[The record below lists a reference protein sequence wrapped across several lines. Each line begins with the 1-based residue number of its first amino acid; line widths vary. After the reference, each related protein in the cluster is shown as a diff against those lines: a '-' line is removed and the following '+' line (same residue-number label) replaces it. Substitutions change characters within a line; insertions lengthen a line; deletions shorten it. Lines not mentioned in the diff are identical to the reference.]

1 MDKNP
6 EFSRNFLQS
15 VGKSLRTDVLLLEHA
30 HFRIGGPAD
39 FFFEARTPDDLKS
52 ARRAARGEGI
62 SYYVIGGGN
71 NLLFDDAGFRGLI
84 IKNSCRDMGSCGPD
98 YCLRAAGGASLGDLV
113 DCSATNGWEGLEFLA
128 GIPGTVG
135 GAAFGNAGAFG
146 QCIGDVLEEGVLAS
160 GDDDERRVPRAYFE
174 FGYRYS
180 RLKIRHDI
188 LLEARFRLRPGRRE
202 KIRARIEENLAVR
215 ARKHPPQ
222 DTACAGSFFK
232 NPPAGPEGTKKAAG
246 FLLERVGAKD
256 LKVGGAAVYP
266 GHSNFLINANRATAN
281 DVLTLAAELKRRVKE
296 TFGIEL
302 EEEVIFLSA
311 ASSMS

>member
-6 EFSRNFLQS
+6 EFPRSFLQAL
-15 VGKSLRTDVLLLEHA
+15 GKSLRTDVPLLEHS

-62 SYYVIGGGN
+62 SCYVIGGGF
-71 NLLFDDAGFRGLI
+71 NLLFDDAGYRGLI
-84 IKNSCRDMGSCGPD
+84 IKNSCREMGSSGPD
-98 YCLRAAGGASLGDLV
+98 LCLRAAGGASLGDLV
-113 DCSATNGWEGLEFLA
+113 ACAAENGWEGLEFLA

-135 GAAFGNAGAFG
+135 GAVFGNAGAFG
-146 QCIGDVLEEGVLAS
+146 QCIGDVLEEAVLAS
-160 GDDDERRVPRAYFE
+160 GDDEERRVLRTYFE
-174 FGYRYS
+174 FGYRHS

-188 LLEARFRLRPGRRE
+188 LLEARFRLRPGHRE
-202 KIRARIEENLAVR
+202 EIRARIEENLAVR

-222 DTACAGSFFK
+222 GTAYAGSFFK
-232 NPPAGPEGTKKAAG
+232 NPPPGPDGTKKAAG

-266 GHSNFLINANRATAN
+266 GHGNFLINANRATAK
-281 DVLTLAAELKRRVKE
+281 DVLALAAELKRRVKE

-302 EEEVIFLSA
+302 EEEVIFLPA